1 MDVDC
6 RYVRY
11 ADMRNSTR
19 KGRTVAG
26 IFEGKVALV
35 TGAAQGIGAATARMF
50 SENGASVVLGDLATD
65 VEKVAADIEGCGGS
79 AAAIIGD
86 VADPDYCRSLSDQA
100 TERFGRLDFAFN
112 NAGIGGKPC
121 PIEEL
126 EPADWRRVIDV
137 NLNAVF
143 YCVRYQVPAM
153 VKSGGGVIVNNS
165 SILGLKTIPGSSIEY
180 TAAKHGV
187 IGLTRQVAVNHGG
200 DGIRCIAVCP
210 GYIETNLVLSD
221 DGKQSEHK
229 GTQFF
234 IDRTPLGRSGRP
246 EDIAGVVKMLCSDDS
261 SYINGASLQVDGG
274 FMLT

>member
-1 MDVDC
+1 M
-6 RYVRY
+6 
-11 ADMRNSTR
+11 
-19 KGRTVAG
+19 AG
-26 IFEGKVALV
+26 IFDGKVALV
-35 TGAAQGIGAATARMF
+35 TGAAQGIGAAAARMF
-50 SENGASVVLGDLATD
+50 ADNGASVVLGDLATD
-65 VEKVAADIEGCGGS
+65 VEEVAADIEGSGGS

-86 VADPDYCRSLSDQA
+86 VADPDYCRSLSEQA
-100 TERFGRLDFAFN
+100 IERFGRLDFAFN

-121 PIEEL
+121 TIEEL

-143 YCVRYQVPAM
+143 YCIRYQIPAM
-153 VKSGGGVIVNNS
+153 VKTGGGVIVNNS

-187 IGLTRQVAVNHGG
+187 IGLTRQVAVNHGT
-200 DGIRCIAVCP
+200 DGVRCVAVCP
-210 GYIETNLVLSD
+210 GYIETKLVLSD

-261 SYINGASLQVDGG
+261 SYINGASIQVDGG